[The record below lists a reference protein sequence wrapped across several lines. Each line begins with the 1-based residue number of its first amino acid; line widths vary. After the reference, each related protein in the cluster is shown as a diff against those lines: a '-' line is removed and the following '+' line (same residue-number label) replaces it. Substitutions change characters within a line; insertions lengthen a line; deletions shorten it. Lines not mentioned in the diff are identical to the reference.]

1 MQKAWTY
8 QTELGEL
15 TLAENGEALTRLSF
29 GGGLPQGAAREETP
43 LLQKAHGQLTEY
55 LAGERRRFELPLAPE
70 GTPFEQAVWA
80 QLLKIPYGETCT
92 YGGIAARLGKPGA
105 SRAVGMANHRNPIGI
120 IIPCHRVIG
129 KDGSLTGYA
138 GGLVIKERLLIL
150 EGALPQRLT
159 V

>member
-55 LAGERRRFELPLAPE
+55 LAGERRRFELPLAPG

-92 YGGIAARLGKPGA
+92 YGGLAARLGRPGA

-138 GGLVIKERLLIL
+138 GGLGIKERLLIL

>member
-29 GGGLPQGAAREETP
+29 GGGLPQGAARDETP

-55 LAGERRRFELPLAPE
+55 LAGERRRFELPLAPG

-92 YGGIAARLGKPGA
+92 YGGIAARLGRPGA

-138 GGLVIKERLLIL
+138 GGLGIKERLLIL

>member
-55 LAGERRRFELPLAPE
+55 LAGERRRFELPLAPG

-92 YGGIAARLGKPGA
+92 YGGIAARLGRPGA

-138 GGLVIKERLLIL
+138 GGLGIKERLLIL
-150 EGALPQRLT
+150 EGALPQRLP

>member
-29 GGGLPQGAAREETP
+29 GVGLPQGAAREETP

-138 GGLVIKERLLIL
+138 GGLGIKERLLIL

>member
-43 LLQKAHGQLTEY
+43 LLQMAHGQLTEY

-138 GGLVIKERLLIL
+138 GGLGIKERLLIL

>member
-55 LAGERRRFELPLAPE
+55 LAGERRRFELPLAPG

-92 YGGIAARLGKPGA
+92 YGGIAARLGRPGA

-138 GGLVIKERLLIL
+138 GGLGIKERLLIL

>member
-55 LAGERRRFELPLAPE
+55 LAGERRRFELPLAPG

-138 GGLVIKERLLIL
+138 GGLGIKERLLIL

>member
-138 GGLVIKERLLIL
+138 GGLGIKERLLIL

>member
-15 TLAENGEALTRLSF
+15 TLDENGEALTRLSF
-29 GGGLPQGAAREETP
+29 GGGLPQGAAREEAP

-138 GGLVIKERLLIL
+138 GGLGIKERLLIL